1 MGMMEMIVFSVAC
14 FVAAG
19 VATIAGFGASTVL
32 VPVAAYFLNVKTAI
46 LFVAIFHLITNIFKL
61 RLFFKAI
68 DKKIFLYFG
77 IPSIV
82 FAFAGA
88 QWANVLPPFLIK
100 KILAVFLIVFAI
112 VSFFKPNLTVKP
124 NNANAILGGSLSG
137 LFAGLI
143 GLGGAMRGAF
153 LVAFNLP
160 KEVYI
165 ATSSVIA
172 FLVDSTRIPVYF
184 SAQPAARLNYA
195 LLLPAMIVVSYLGT
209 TLGKKLLDK
218 ISQKTSRKVIVI
230 FLFLIGMKLLLER

>member
-19 VATIAGFGASTVL
+19 VATVAGFGASTVL
-32 VPVAAYFLNVKTAI
+32 VPVAAYFLDVKTAI

-61 RLFFKAI
+61 RLFFKTI
-68 DKKIFLYFG
+68 DRKLFLYFG

-88 QWANVLPPFLIK
+88 ALSNVLPALLLK
-100 KILAVFLIVFAI
+100 NILAVFLIVFAI
-112 VSFFKPNLTVKP
+112 VSFFKPDLTVKP

-143 GLGGAMRGAF
+143 GLGGALRGAF

-160 KEVYI
+160 KDVYI
-165 ATSSVIA
+165 ATSSAITL
-172 FLVDSTRIPVYF
+172 FVDLTRIPVYS
-184 SAQPAARLNYA
+184 SAQGQKEFNYA

-218 ISQKTSRKVIVI
+218 ISQETSRKVIVI
-230 FLFLIGMKLLLER
+230 FLFLIGMTLLLGH